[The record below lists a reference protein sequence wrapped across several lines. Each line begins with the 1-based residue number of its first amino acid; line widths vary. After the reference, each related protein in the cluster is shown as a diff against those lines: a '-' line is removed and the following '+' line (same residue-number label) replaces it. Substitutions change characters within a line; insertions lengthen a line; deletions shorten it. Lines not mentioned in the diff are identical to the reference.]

1 MRLSGETMKAF
12 TKTLW
17 RMFKENKGRLIGNS
31 LIVLISL
38 ALSAGLATAPELYE
52 ESLIA
57 NNYTNQNVP
66 DIILKNKTQ
75 DGFSLE
81 DVEEIKKEDNVLD
94 VLPLFQM
101 DYLSDS
107 SYYRIS
113 VQDLDSNVSKLTL
126 LEGKKPTL
134 SYDFSKEIEV
144 LALEGNRNREAY
156 QLGDVVAL
164 KLNTLE
170 KMFPD
175 LEEGDLSNLLGFD
188 HISLKVVGIVSS
200 PLYTSVQKENVM
212 LEGKEEESISSAFFL
227 EESLLPENIA
237 VQIGAT
243 PINIPL
249 KSMFHYT
256 DMDIVYQ
263 K

>member
-52 ESLIA
+52 ESLIS

-81 DVEEIKKEDNVLD
+81 DVDEIKKENNVLD

-101 DYLSDS
+101 DYL
-107 SYYRIS
+107 YIYL
-113 VQDLDSNVSKLTL
+113 QN
-126 LEGKKPTL
+126 
-134 SYDFSKEIEV
+134 
-144 LALEGNRNREAY
+144 
-156 QLGDVVAL
+156 
-164 KLNTLE
+164 
-170 KMFPD
+170 
-175 LEEGDLSNLLGFD
+175 
-188 HISLKVVGIVSS
+188 
-200 PLYTSVQKENVM
+200 YT
-212 LEGKEEESISSAFFL
+212 I
-227 EESLLPENIA
+227 
-237 VQIGAT
+237 
-243 PINIPL
+243 
-249 KSMFHYT
+249 
-256 DMDIVYQ
+256 
-263 K
+263 